1 MFKKNENYK
10 QQMLF
15 DVTCSLSTTQR
26 NMLESSIEHIFFSN
40 IFCKINEKEF
50 EVLYS
55 TNKSRPN
62 VPVNQMVGALI
73 LKHLKNWTYEELFK
87 NLNFNILTRHALGV
101 NEVGGS
107 IFSEASIYNFQNRV
121 IGHYVKTGKD
131 LLTEVFDSLT
141 ADQLKEFGVNTSIQ
155 RGDSFLLGSN
165 IFDYTRLQLLIE
177 VLLRLFK
184 HLNEEDKKKFSNLLI
199 NYTKQTAGQYI
210 YKIEKENL
218 PKEINQLASIYHE
231 LYSSLSSEYFDTQ
244 IFSIFKRVYQEHF
257 VVVNNKIE
265 VIANN
270 NLNSSILM
278 SPDDTTAT
286 FRPKYGGSKGYSG
299 HLSETAH
306 PENKINLITDIAVV
320 PNNTDDSV
328 ILADRLP
335 IMLEKTDDLTEY
347 FVDGSYGGPKVDE
360 IVKESAVT
368 IVQTA
373 VRGKKTAA
381 KLRVEIDNNDGEIYV
396 SCSQGQRVK
405 AEISTTRNGNFIGKA
420 NFNSTICAKC
430 PHRDV
435 CRTKNK
441 HGKKNKDKRLWVF
454 TEARMIA
461 HQRIQNIYKI
471 PEERRKIRANVEAT
485 IKEVKRGLK
494 NGKSRVRGLV
504 RNMFY
509 LTLTSIAVN
518 LTRIHKNIID
528 EGFFV
533 YFLGQFLALEKNV
546 MSNIHKIKNLSC
558 LFLQKETNA
567 C

>member
-1 MFKKNENYK
+1 MFKKNEIYK
-10 QQMLF
+10 QHMLF
-15 DVTCSLSTTQR
+15 DVTCSLSATQR

-184 HLNEEDKKKFSNLLI
+184 HLNEEDKKKFSELLI

-210 YKIEKENL
+210 YKIEKDNL

-265 VIANN
+265 VIDTG

-286 FRPKYGGSKGYSG
+286 YRHKYGGSKGYSG

-347 FVDGSYGGPKVDE
+347 FVDGGYGCPKVDE
-360 IVKESAVT
+360 ISQESAVT
-368 IVQTA
+368 IIQTG
-373 VRGKKTAA
+373 VRGRKTAE
-381 KLRVEIDNNDGEIYV
+381 KLRVEIDDDGEIYV
-396 SCSQGQRVK
+396 SCSHGQRVK
-405 AEISTTRNGNFIGKA
+405 AEISTTRHGNFIGKA
-420 NFNSTICAKC
+420 VFNSKICATC
-430 PHRDV
+430 PHSEV
-435 CRTKNK
+435 CKTKNK
-441 HGKKNKDKRLWVF
+441 RRKKNKDKRLWVF
-454 TEARMIA
+454 YEPKMIA

-485 IKEVKRGLK
+485 IKEAKRGLK
-494 NGKSRVRGLV
+494 NGKSRARGLV

-509 LTLTSIAVN
+509 MTLTSIAVN

-528 EGFFV
+528 EGFFLI
-533 YFLGQFLALEKNV
+533 FWNNF
-546 MSNIHKIKNLSC
+546 
-558 LFLQKETNA
+558 
-567 C
+567 